1 MWTPAGVRLVALSGG
16 PSPRGGIYRSFDQL
30 TLNARAYDTGPFFVL
45 AFRATMRDGTRSVVV
60 EPCYAGAAR
69 EPLATGDR
77 LGKDVVD
84 DIAITQLGFALCCVI
99 DVRRSKQRF
108 KKAVMVHEATVVH
121 ADALR
126 EGRQVPGLGQITCL
140 LTPPAANMQAGVV
153 ALEFKGG
160 RSGLAFGPILSDP
173 EVFAKT
179 GDPAPGLPNQYIQSF
194 GPPVSNNGVLP
205 TSLFGVVSRVGLS
218 DGPEALWAGVFTQQI
233 PLGGEAIVPLIE
245 GDSIDDRPDL
255 IVRDFTPLKLTNSG
269 TLLLRATLEQDG
281 ASHQGLLL
289 LDRLFDWLA

>member
-1 MWTPAGVRLVALSGG
+1 M
-16 PSPRGGIYRSFDQL
+16 Q
-30 TLNARAYDTGPFFVL
+30 
-45 AFRATMRDGTRSVVV
+45 DGARSVIV

-84 DIAITQLGFALCCVI
+84 DIAISQLGFALCCVI

-108 KKAVMVHEATVVH
+108 KKAVIVHEATVVH

-126 EGRQVPGLGQITCL
+126 ERRQVPGLGQITRL
-140 LTPPAANMQAGVV
+140 LVPPAANMQASVV

-160 RSGLAFGPILSDP
+160 RSGLALAPILSDP
-173 EVFAKT
+173 ELFAKT
-179 GDPAPGLPNQYIQSF
+179 GDPAPGLPNQCIQSF

-205 TSLFGVVSRVGLS
+205 ASLFGVVSRVRLS
-218 DGPEALWAGVFTQQI
+218 GGPAALWVGVFTQQI

-255 IVRDFTPLKLTNSG
+255 IVRGFTPLKLTNSG
-269 TLLLRATLEQDG
+269 MLLLRATLQQGG
-281 ASHQGLLL
+281 ANREGLLL
-289 LDRLFDWLA
+289 LDGLFDWLA